1 MLIIISPDY
10 KSRWIAGTICFF
22 SLFDV
27 FSLAVPLRTTIIRL
41 AFVIIHSST
50 FARVLEFFLVLVTLL
65 CFCCPF
71 AVSICKEEDN
81 SWSLYKVFF
90 HVLTHLEAQTA
101 SILDCG
107 QTMSTP
113 HRNTA
118 DQSNTFFSLFTDLI
132 VLHKQKQP
140 QVHNNKE
147 SGTMNHIEV
156 DYHIV

>member
-50 FARVLEFFLVLVTLL
+50 FARVLEFFLVLVTLH

-71 AVSICKEEDN
+71 AVSICKEEDH

-90 HVLTHLEAQTA
+90 SCVDA
-101 SILDCG
+101 SR
-107 QTMSTP
+107 STNRF
-113 HRNTA
+113 HFRLRA
-118 DQSNTFFSLFTDLI
+118 DN
-132 VLHKQKQP
+132 
-140 QVHNNKE
+140 VH
-147 SGTMNHIEV
+147 TTP
-156 DYHIV
+156 